1 MLCDEKE
8 RIDLYDYIE
17 LADGRKGY
25 VVESWDAG
33 KAFDIE
39 LDEQYGDKDDN
50 RIVVVGIEAVKRV
63 LCKVSQKTTYG

>member
-17 LADGRKGY
+17 LVDGRKGH
-25 VVESWDAG
+25 VIEKWDAG
-33 KAFDIE
+33 KTFDIE
-39 LDEQYGDKDDN
+39 SDEQYGDKNDN

-63 LCKVSQKTTYG
+63 LRKA

>member
-17 LADGRKGY
+17 LVDGRKGH

-33 KAFDIE
+33 TAFDIE

-50 RIVVVGIEAVKRV
+50 RIDVVGIEAVKRV
-63 LCKVSQKTTYG
+63 LCKVVQKTE